1 MAKPKKLPPPS
12 APAQA
17 QQTLAEAEGPRIKWS
32 VVAQIAVAALVV
44 WALAIG
50 SIPYVGYWGVGVV
63 AVLTIVLV
71 GFGVYAWRLMRR
83 QQQLVSVLRQATD
96 EEGRKAAI
104 AQLEAQ
110 GSKDAMAALAR
121 SQLVLRDDPRAAMEI
136 LEGIELKSE
145 PGAVQDE
152 VRANLAFLYL
162 AQSRPKDARPLVD
175 LLRLDRQ
182 QNAKAKAIYAAVMAE
197 TFARTGKADE
207 AKKLL
212 ETYRADDPEYGEVS
226 LVLLRAQI
234 YTFFATKNR
243 GLMRKAMMQLAERD
257 PNQLAPFMQKGA
269 HPEMQAAVREI
280 LTQAGFQ
287 TRAKQKIQRS

>member
-1 MAKPKKLPPPS
+1 VAKPKKLPLS
-12 APAQA
+12 TAASS
-17 QQTLAEAEGPRIKWS
+17 QQQQLAEAEGPRIKWS
-32 VVAQIAVAALVV
+32 VVAQIAVGVIVV

-50 SIPYVGYWGVGVV
+50 SIPYVGYWAVGIVAILT
-63 AVLTIVLV
+63 AVLI
-71 GFGVYAWRLMRR
+71 GFGVYAWRLMRH
-83 QQQLVSVLRQATD
+83 
-96 EEGRKAAI
+96 
-104 AQLEAQ
+104 
-110 GSKDAMAALAR
+110 
-121 SQLVLRDDPRAAMEI
+121 
-136 LEGIELKSE
+136 LKGE

-162 AQSRPKDARPLVD
+162 AQGRPKDARPLAD
-175 LLRLDRQ
+175 ELRLDRQ
-182 QNAKAKAIYAAVMAE
+182 QNPKAKAMYAAVMAE

-212 ETYRADDPEYGEVS
+212 ETYRADDPAYGEVS
-226 LVLLRAQI
+226 FVLLRAQI

-243 GLMRKAMMQLAERD
+243 GLMRKAMLQIAERD
-257 PNQLAPFMQKGA
+257 PNQLAPFMTKGA